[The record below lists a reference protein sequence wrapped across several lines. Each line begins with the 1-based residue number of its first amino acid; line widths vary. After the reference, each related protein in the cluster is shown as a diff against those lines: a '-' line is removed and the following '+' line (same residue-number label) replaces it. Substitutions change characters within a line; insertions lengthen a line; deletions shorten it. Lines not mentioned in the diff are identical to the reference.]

1 MLTASEYVQYDG
13 LGLAELVRS
22 GQVTPLELVETAVSQ
37 IERLNPRLNAVI
49 HTFYDQ
55 ARLAAQSDLPTGPF
69 RGVPFLLKDLFT
81 MVAELPLNNGSR
93 AWRDFIAPYDS
104 ELVRRFRASGLVF
117 LGKTNTPEFGLTP
130 YTEPEL
136 WGPTRNPWDLTRT
149 PGGSSGGS
157 ATAVAA
163 GMVPLA
169 SASDGGGSI
178 RIPASCCGVF
188 GLKPTRGRN
197 PTGPDLGEI
206 WQGMAVEHVI
216 SRSVRDSAAMLDA
229 TAGPDAGAPYY
240 AEAPQRPFLAA
251 ATTPPG
257 QLRIAFTTKP
267 FLGHNVHDDC
277 LRAAGETAQL
287 LQELGHIVE
296 EATPALHG
304 EQLRQAYTTV
314 IAAQAR
320 ADIEFS
326 MQINGR
332 SPSHRDYEPSTWVMG
347 LLGQT
352 VTAVE
357 YVTAV
362 RYLQQSARSIGQFFT
377 HYDVL
382 LTPTL
387 AMPPFPIGQ
396 LQPRPIEKLLMGLVN
411 RLNAGWLLAATGA
424 TEPAAKRIFDFIP
437 YPPLCNI
444 TGQPAMSVPL
454 HWNAAGLPIGLHFM
468 GRFGDEATLFSLA
481 GQLETARPWFHK
493 RPSAI
498 DD

>member
-1 MLTASEYVQYDG
+1 MAFSEYGDYDAV
-13 LGLAELVRS
+13 GLAALVRAGEIS
-22 GQVTPLELVETAVSQ
+22 ALEVLEEAIARAERIDPQLNFLAHRAFDVARERARDPALPMGPLAGVPWLVKELATAWGGQPFTNSLPYLQDQVAPGD
-37 IERLNPRLNAVI
+37 AVI
-49 HTFYDQ
+49 V
-55 ARLAAQSDLPTGPF
+55 ARLKAAGA
-69 RGVPFLLKDLFT
+69 VPFGKSTSPEQGWCLAT
-81 MVAELPLNNGSR
+81 ESR
-93 AWRDFIAPYDS
+93 
-104 ELVRRFRASGLVF
+104 LHGV
-117 LGKTNTPEFGLTP
+117 
-130 YTEPEL
+130 
-136 WGPTRNPWDLTRT
+136 TRSPWDPART

-240 AEAPQRPFLAA
+240 AAAPQRPFLTA

-287 LQELGHIVE
+287 LQELGHIIE

-396 LQPRPIEKLLMGLVN
+396 LQPRPIEKLLMSLVN